1 MRANID
7 VGDVI
12 GRAFAIYKDNF
23 LILLLAALIVSAV
36 NVLAILLLPGVLVI
50 IAIVVSVVVSV
61 FYQGMVVELVRD
73 VQDGRRDHT
82 LGELFKSV
90 SPVAL
95 PLFVVALLAGIG
107 IAIGFIFLIIP
118 GLILLTFWAVVAP
131 VVVLENPGIG
141 RTFGR
146 SRELVRDNGWR
157 VFGVIVL
164 VFLITIV
171 FSFVAGII
179 GAALG
184 DVGNAVAQWLI
195 SAITTPISALVAAVL
210 YFRLREAKGEAAGL
224 ETGPGA
230 PAQDV
235 FGREAEPGTPAG
247 T

>member
-12 GRAFAIYKDNF
+12 GRAFAIYKENAVI
-23 LILLLAALIVSAV
+23 LIVAALIVFAVSAV
-36 NVLAILLLPGVLVI
+36 AVVLLPGVLAI
-50 IAIVVSVVVSV
+50 IALAITVILAT

-95 PLFVVALLAGIG
+95 PLFVVAVLAGLG
-107 IAIGFIFLIIP
+107 IAIGFILLIIP
-118 GLILLTFWAVVAP
+118 GLILLTIWAVVAP
-131 VVVLENPGIG
+131 VVVLEKPGIG

-157 VFGVIVL
+157 VFAVIVL

-171 FSFVAGII
+171 FGFVIGII
-179 GAALG
+179 GAIFG
-184 DVGNAVAQWLI
+184 DVGNAIGQLLANALT
-195 SAITTPISALVAAVL
+195 APISALVAAVL

-224 ETGPGA
+224 ESGPA
-230 PAQDV
+230 PAQDA

-247 T
+247 A

>member
-1 MRANID
+1 MRTQID

-23 LILLLAALIVSAV
+23 VILLLAALLVFAV
-36 NVLAILLLPGVLVI
+36 TALAVLVLPGVLAI
-50 IAIVVSVVVSV
+50 IAIVLTVVIAT

-95 PLFVVALLAGIG
+95 PLFVVALLAGLG
-107 IAIGFIFLIIP
+107 IAIGFVFLIIP
-118 GLILLTFWAVVAP
+118 GLILLTIWAVVAP

-141 RTFGR
+141 KTFGR

-171 FSFVAGII
+171 LSFLIGII
-179 GAALG
+179 GAIFG
-184 DVGNAVAQWLI
+184 DVGNAIGQWLGN
-195 SAITTPISALVAAVL
+195 AITAPISALVAAVL
-210 YFRLREAKGEAAGL
+210 YFRLREAKGEAAAVESGS
-224 ETGPGA
+224 A
-230 PAQDV
+230 PPQDA
-235 FGREAEPGTPAG
+235 FGHPAEPGTPAG
-247 T
+247 A